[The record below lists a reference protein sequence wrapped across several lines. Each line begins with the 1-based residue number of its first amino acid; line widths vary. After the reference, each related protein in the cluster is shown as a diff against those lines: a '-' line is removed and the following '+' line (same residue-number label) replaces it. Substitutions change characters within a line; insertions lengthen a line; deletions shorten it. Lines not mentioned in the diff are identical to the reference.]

1 MGCCVALA
9 GQNDTATTILP
20 AAIVSDFRL
29 DRHGISIWLAD
40 STIGFA
46 DAADRLRWSNA
57 LQMRSIGPGLLST
70 PSIRGA
76 GAARTPVFWKG
87 INLQSPMNGVSD
99 LSLVPLWPGDQ
110 LEIRQGGQ
118 SAALSSGAMSGSVQI
133 QPAAV
138 GARAGLHGQ
147 AATGFGSFG
156 AWYGLVGLEG
166 ARAGSLRASWTQA
179 ENNFP
184 FVNTTLI
191 GAPVQRQKNNQ
202 FKRLDL
208 QHHGAWRIGNGLE
221 LESALWGQRA
231 RRAIPPAMTEAP
243 VESWQQDDALRAV
256 FSLRRSRLPDRQ
268 WQQQFAILDERIV
281 FFRSGDAD
289 SSASQTALWRGES
302 TRVLSGGWIWRGGA
316 QAQFVR
322 ARADGYADT
331 ARWQT
336 QGRLALTGAL
346 EKISKNWK
354 YTVLLRQE
362 WAEAQGA
369 PFSWSAAVTRRWKR
383 NWSVRSQI
391 ARNFTLPTFND
402 RFWQGLGKP
411 DLKPE
416 RGYSAQVFLEK
427 NWNRD
432 RGQIQTEA
440 GVFHLL
446 LDDWIL
452 WQPGADGLFRPDN
465 LRQVWSRGLEWNASA
480 MHRIGNQTFRVHGRL
495 QYLQV
500 TNTKIYG
507 GSTAA
512 QNKQLPYTPQLNA
525 SVECTAAL
533 PRAGLSYIHQWTS
546 RRFTTSDNSLALPG
560 FHTGFVQA
568 YYQICTH
575 GRVAL
580 RLDNCWNTAY
590 QLIAFRP
597 MPGRNWQVSAFWQF

>member
-1 MGCCVALA
+1 MLCSFALT
-9 GQNDTATTILP
+9 GQQDTSATVLP
-20 AAIVSDFRL
+20 AAIVSDFRP
-29 DRHGISIWLAD
+29 DRHGVSVWTAD
-40 STIGFA
+40 SAVGFA
-46 DAADRLRWSNA
+46 DAADQLRWSNA
-57 LQMRSIGPGLLST
+57 LQLRSIGPGLLST

-110 LEIRQGGQ
+110 MEIRQGGQ

-138 GARAGLHGQ
+138 GVQPGLHGQ
-147 AATGFGSFG
+147 TAAGIGSFG
-156 AWYGLVGLEG
+156 AWYGLVGLTG
-166 ARAGSLRASWTQA
+166 ARAGSLRASWVQA

-184 FVNTTLI
+184 FVNTARI
-191 GAPVQRQKNNQ
+191 GAPIQRQQNNQ
-202 FKRLDL
+202 FRRLDL
-208 QHHGAWRIGNGLE
+208 QHHGAWRVGNGLE
-221 LESALWGQRA
+221 LESAVWGQRA
-231 RRAIPPAMTEAP
+231 LRAIPPAMTEAP
-243 VESWQQDDALRAV
+243 AESWQQDEALRAV

-268 WQQQFAILDERIV
+268 WQQQLAILEERIV
-281 FFRSGDAD
+281 FSRSGDAD
-289 SSASQTALWRGES
+289 SSASQTALWRGEWI
-302 TRVLSGGWIWRGGA
+302 RMLAGGWTWRGGA

-331 ARWQT
+331 SSWQT
-336 QGRLALTGAL
+336 QARLALTGAL
-346 EKISKNWK
+346 EKTAKNWK

-369 PFSWSAAVTRRWKR
+369 PFSWSAAVSRRWKR
-383 NWSVRSQI
+383 NWSARGQF

-402 RFWQGLGKP
+402 RFWQGLGKA

-427 NWNRD
+427 YWTRM
-432 RGQIQTEA
+432 RWEVQTEA

-480 MHRIGNQTFRVHGRL
+480 THRTGNQTFRVHSRF

-500 TNTKIYG
+500 TNTRVYG
-507 GSTAA
+507 GSMAA
-512 QNKQLPYTPQLNA
+512 LNKQLPYTPQLNA
-525 SVECTAAL
+525 SVEFTAAL
-533 PRAGLSYIHQWTS
+533 PRAGLSYIHQWTG

-560 FHTGFVQA
+560 FHTGVVQA
-568 YYQICTH
+568 YYRIGAQ
-575 GRVAL
+575 GRIAC
-580 RLDNCWNTAY
+580 RLDNCWNTPY

-597 MPGRNWQVSAFWQF
+597 MPGRNWQMSVFWQF